1 MARENRSAGTPRS
14 ISPPQPEPSS
24 ALARSASLLSLGAA
38 ASRVLGLLREM
49 VITGHFGASG
59 LVSAFTVASSVPTML
74 YDFLVGGMLSAALVP
89 VLSDYA
95 RPERSP
101 TDEIELAK
109 GEAARPSPELV
120 RLVGALLSLAAVTLA
135 GLVLLLVLFAPHL
148 ARALA
153 GGFDE
158 FDPALIPLTTR
169 LLRLIA
175 PVVWFFSMAGLL
187 TAVLYSLQRFSLPAV
202 ATAVYNLGIL
212 LAAPLLAGR
221 IGIAS
226 LAVGVLIGSLVQF
239 GLMAWDVRRA
249 GLWFSVQWSHPA
261 LARIVRLYLP
271 IAAGLVVA
279 QFQVSL
285 DRRLASGTGVESI
298 AWMRSATTLQ
308 QLPLGIVSV
317 AISLAALPRL
327 SQQFAAGDE
336 RAYSQTVAGG
346 LRMVLVLIAPVL
358 VALWLLAE
366 PTVRLLFER
375 GPFSAADTV
384 QVAMALRV
392 YLFGALFAAID
403 FPLIYAFY
411 ARNNTLLPALVGV
424 LSVLAYGVVA
434 LRLVEGSGFLGLVWA
449 DTAKQAAHALV
460 MLALLAWTVGTHR
473 RRRHTNTAQQG
484 LQSRLNWML
493 GPTARTLLS
502 VGGASTAMALVIATL
517 LAQFNPA
524 GPPTL
529 MTDLVQLG
537 VAGGGGALVYAGG
550 LLLVGQPEARRLLST
565 ALRLRRF
572 VRND

>member
-1 MARENRSAGTPRS
+1 MTPRS

-38 ASRVLGLLREM
+38 ASRVLGLLREV

-101 TDEIELAK
+101 TDKIERANGK
-109 GEAARPSPELV
+109 TARPSPELV

-135 GLVLLLVLFAPHL
+135 GLVLLLVLFAPQV
-148 ARALA
+148 ARVLA
-153 GGFDE
+153 GGFDD
-158 FDPALIPLTTR
+158 FDPALLPLTTR
-169 LLRLIA
+169 ILRLIA

-202 ATAVYNLGIL
+202 ATAIYNLGIV

-226 LAVGVLIGSLVQF
+226 LAVGVLVGSMVQF

-249 GLWFSVQWSHPA
+249 GLRFSVQWSHPA

-279 QFQVSL
+279 QLQIAL

-298 AWMRSATTLQ
+298 AWMRYATTLQ
-308 QLPLGIVSV
+308 QLPLGMISV

-336 RAYSQTVAGG
+336 GAYRQTLAGG
-346 LRMVLVLIAPVL
+346 MRMVLVLIVPVL

-375 GPFSAADTV
+375 GTFSAADTV
-384 QVAMALRV
+384 QVAMALRI

-434 LRLVEGSGFLGLVWA
+434 LRFVEGLGFLGLVWA

-473 RRRHTNTAQQG
+473 RQRHTNTAQQG

-502 VGGASTAMALVIATL
+502 VGGAATAMALVIAAL
-517 LAQFNPA
+517 LARLSPA

-550 LLLVGQPEARRLLST
+550 LLLVGQPEARRLLNT
-565 ALRLRRF
+565 ALRLRKF